1 MARVGR
7 LAGGLLL
14 ETTLA
19 GSPAWFLVGDT
30 KVPCDWLAAGF
41 DPPRQRD
48 VVRERFIQ
56 LEVRGTPTLLGTT
69 LAVAFEGIEAAQAL
83 AERLTVS
90 RNGSVSERLWHL
102 ILGEDEIEQPSG
114 RTVDCAWLC
123 EMPSAVWDVV
133 REAVLKCT

>member
-19 GSPAWFLVGDT
+19 GKPAWFLVGDT

-41 DPPRQRD
+41 EPPRERD
-48 VVRERFIQ
+48 AIRERFIQ
-56 LEVRGTPTLLGTT
+56 LELRGDPTLAGTT
-69 LAVAFEGIEAAQAL
+69 LSVALEGVEAARVIG
-83 AERLTVS
+83 ERLTVS
-90 RNGSVSERLWHL
+90 RNGSVSERLWSL
-102 ILGEDEIEQPSG
+102 ILGEDEIEQASG
-114 RTVDCAWLC
+114 RTLPCAWLC